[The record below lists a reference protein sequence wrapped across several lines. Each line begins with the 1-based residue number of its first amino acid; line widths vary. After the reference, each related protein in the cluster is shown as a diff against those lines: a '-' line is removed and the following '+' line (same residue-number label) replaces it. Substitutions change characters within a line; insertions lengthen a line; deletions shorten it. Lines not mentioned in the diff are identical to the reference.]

1 MTGLNGPQNTL
12 TATIEDTPIE
22 VLNIIEQELS
32 EMIGEGCAHMFIQ
45 ALYDEAVK
53 RGDNLSDE
61 HVIFIYTELRKE
73 LKGLLGLLG
82 LQTLDRKIHISIK
95 SRLGLKSYFR

>member
-1 MTGLNGPQNTL
+1 MIGLNEHQKL
-12 TATIEDTPIE
+12 VTATIEDTPIE

-32 EMIGEGCAHMFIQ
+32 EMIGEGCAHMFIS

-53 RGDNLSDE
+53 RGDNLTDE
-61 HVIFIYTELRKE
+61 HVIYIYTELRKE

-82 LQTLDRKIHISIK
+82 LQALDRKINIRIK
-95 SRLGLKSYFR
+95 NRLGLKTYFQ